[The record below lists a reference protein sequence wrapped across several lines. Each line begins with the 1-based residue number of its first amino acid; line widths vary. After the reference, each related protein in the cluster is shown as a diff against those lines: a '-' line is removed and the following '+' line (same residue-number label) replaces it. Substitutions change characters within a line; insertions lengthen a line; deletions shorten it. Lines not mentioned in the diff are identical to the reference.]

1 MVVES
6 SGPKGTGGGI
16 SSVRDRIAALEK
28 TKNGRAA
35 GAAAAA
41 VSPPQQPETITET
54 KIVTL
59 EDDYGFEYEAPVT
72 ITTTT
77 SSSTN
82 TSKIGS
88 TVNKEKKTLNN
99 GSRQLNTSTN
109 RNNKSLNYPRNVV
122 NVKDE
127 EEGTEESDD
136 YGVAFDIPVYVDAN
150 ITKPSSAKSTTI
162 PKMYKYNDEEDGDY
176 EEEDDDVVVLRPV
189 PIDDDLYSQYTFD
202 NLSGIVTQATAFDAT
217 NDNKSTATRGSTYV
231 PRHDHHS
238 FRNSHHSRRSVLN
251 QYNQQQERQAGDN
264 PTTIETTP
272 AKNDFDDNKVD
283 VECTVSGE
291 NPTASTTIRAVD
303 LKKIISSKS
312 SAVTTIEDTGNTS
325 SFSSKIKIFERM
337 NSSFSFGFNNNKDN
351 DNDKDNNKDNKN
363 KERSNETTA
372 TFPDENQ
379 DADIEKQQ
387 VGLCDNNS
395 SSSGS
400 NETEK
405 EFSDIDLDNDVQIVT
420 SGQKNG
426 STATVIVTASKK
438 RREKKSTSSSSS
450 LSPPSWFSRFSCSM
464 DNRNFCALV
473 TFFVL
478 IIVIGTLVAVVTHY
492 RDKESS
498 ISSSSGSA
506 QSGTDPAASPST
518 GPAKGTFAPTYPGDT
533 YAPTISASPTTFPTA
548 SPTTAMPTI
557 NYIDSMME
565 FFQDYQIM
573 FDKGPN
579 DPSYMALEW
588 LNMEANLID
597 EGIELNGDLVQR
609 FALLVLEYSLNRTQ
623 TVSDEDVDDGPET
636 SEGIDR
642 SVAQMN
648 VHECEWPGIIC
659 GSKNVTSTTNPN
671 STETVDNIV
680 KEIHFG
686 SSGLVG
692 TIPRQINL
700 LSNLEYLDVSNNDL
714 HGSLP
719 ETLYDLSSLRK
730 IFAYKNQLTGTLSD
744 RVGGKLNSLTH
755 FHLSHNNLTGSIPDA
770 WAPVGEITRP
780 LQYFNVY
787 SNALT
792 GIIPSSLR
800 FSNVWYFD
808 VGRNNLEGPLPEDVG
823 LQFVELRHLLLDHNS
838 FNGTLPESYINVGN
852 GRLESFHIDHN
863 QLTGQ
868 VPGNHDQRDKLVEF
882 TLHNNSFTKLGKDT
896 CKLSVFNGGE
906 MVEFKADEDICDC
919 SPFCGQQ

>member
-1 MVVES
+1 MES
-6 SGPKGTGGGI
+6 SGPKRTGDCGI
-16 SSVRDRIAALEK
+16 SSVRDRIAAFEK
-28 TKNGRAA
+28 TKNDRAA
-35 GAAAAA
+35 APTA
-41 VSPPQQPETITET
+41 VPPPQKPKTTTET

-59 EDDYGFEYEAPVT
+59 EDEYGFEYEAPVT

-77 SSSTN
+77 TSSSN
-82 TSKIGS
+82 SSKTGS
-88 TVNKEKKTLNN
+88 TVNKEKNPLNN
-99 GSRQLNTSTN
+99 GGRQFNASTN
-109 RNNKSLNYPRNVV
+109 RKKSFNYPRNVV
-122 NVKDE
+122 NTKDD

-150 ITKPSSAKSTTI
+150 ITKSSAKSTTI
-162 PKMYKYNDEEDGDY
+162 RKMYKYNDEEDDDY
-176 EEEDDDVVVLRPV
+176 DGCEEEDDDVVVLRPV

-202 NLSGIVTQATAFDAT
+202 NLSGIVTQATAFDTA
-217 NDNKSTATRGSTYV
+217 NDNKSIATRGSTYIHH
-231 PRHDHHS
+231 HDHYGI
-238 FRNSHHSRRSVLN
+238 RNSHHSRRSVLHRH
-251 QYNQQQERQAGDN
+251 NQQQGRQEGDN

-272 AKNDFDDNKVD
+272 VKNDCDDSNVD
-283 VECTVSGE
+283 VDCTGSGE
-291 NPTASTTIRAVD
+291 NPTASKMVRAVT
-303 LKKIISSKS
+303 LKETVSSRS
-312 SAVTTIEDTGNTS
+312 SAVSTIEDTGNTS

-337 NSSFSFGFNNNKDN
+337 NSSFSFGFNNNN
-351 DNDKDNNKDNKN
+351 NNNNKDDKDDKDDSN
-363 KERSNETTA
+363 KEKTDETTA
-372 TFPDENQ
+372 DFPDKSQ

-387 VGLCDNNS
+387 VGLCDKS
-395 SSSGS
+395 SSSSS
-400 NETEK
+400 NGTEK
-405 EFSDIDLDNDVQIVT
+405 EFSDIDLENDVQNVVMGTI
-420 SGQKNG
+420 SGQKVG
-426 STATVIVTASKK
+426 TSTTITIKASKK
-438 RREKKSTSSSSS
+438 QRGKKSTSSSS
-450 LSPPSWFSRFSCSM
+450 PPSWFRRFSCSM

-492 RDKESS
+492 REKESS

-506 QSGTDPAASPST
+506 HSGTAPAGSPST
-518 GPAKGTFAPTYPGDT
+518 GPAKGTLAPTYPGDT
-533 YAPTISASPTTFPTA
+533 YAPTISASPTNVPTA

-579 DPSYMALEW
+579 DPAYMALEW

-597 EGIELNGDLVQR
+597 KGINLNGDLVQR
-609 FALLVLEYSLNRTQ
+609 FAVLVLEYSLNRTQ
-623 TVSDEDVDDGPET
+623 AVSDEDVDGGAET

-700 LSNLEYLDVSNNDL
+700 LSDLEYLDVSNNDL

-744 RVGGKLNSLTH
+744 RVGGKLSSLTH
-755 FHLSHNNLTGSIPDA
+755 FHLSHNNLTGSIPGA
-770 WAPVGEITRP
+770 WASSGEIARP

-800 FSNVWYFD
+800 FSSVWYFD
-808 VGRNNLEGPLPEDVG
+808 VGRNNLEGPLPDDVG
-823 LQFVELRHLLLDHNS
+823 SQFVELRHLLLDHNS

-882 TLHNNSFTKLGKDT
+882 TLHNNSFTKLGKNT

-919 SPFCGQQ
+919 SPFCGQR